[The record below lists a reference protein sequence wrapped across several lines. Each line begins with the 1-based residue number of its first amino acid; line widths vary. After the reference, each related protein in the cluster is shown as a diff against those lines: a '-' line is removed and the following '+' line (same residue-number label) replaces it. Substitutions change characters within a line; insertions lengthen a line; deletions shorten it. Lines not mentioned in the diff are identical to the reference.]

1 MKLEEWDVRLAS
13 VDWIFVVNRITMRR
27 QEILERER
35 ERDRNYNCGL
45 GTSTNLLITREYI
58 RQLISERWVGS
69 LAMNRPILVL
79 IQIAMQEF

>member
-27 QEILERER
+27 QEILEREK
-35 ERDRNYNCGL
+35 NYNCGW

-58 RQLISERWVGS
+58 RQLISERWDGS
-69 LAMNRPILVL
+69 LATNRPILVL
-79 IQIAMQEF
+79 IQITMQEF